1 MTARVLLGNDG
12 TTYVLKVCRK
22 GDSGGVTSPNKP
34 LLFDSTKSY
43 WSGQVYSGGNASSTT
58 SITWSA
64 TKGALSIGGA
74 NVIPLIVAADS
85 QRGKL
90 RIVGAIPSGLAGSD
104 IRTISQQSIFE
115 TTASTLKPLSQIRTN
130 PSVANA
136 PTIVANRT
144 STNLK
149 FFVLKM
155 PCAFGYMTN
164 TYMRPGTS

>member
-12 TTYVLKVCRK
+12 STYVLKIARK
-22 GDSGGVTSPNKP
+22 GDNVLSPSNP
-34 LLFDSTKSY
+34 LLFDSKKSY

-58 SITWSA
+58 SITWNA
-64 TKGALSIGGA
+64 TKGSLSIAGA

-115 TTASTLKPLSQIRTN
+115 TTSSTLKPLKQIRTN
-130 PSVANA
+130 PSISNA
-136 PTIVANRT
+136 PTVTTGRT